1 MDVLKKTLQ
10 NLKELLDFWCK
21 RNETEMAQMNSKLQ
35 KLQQDRT
42 EQSSQLQAL
51 KSLVRRDHF

>member
-1 MDVLKKTLQ
+1 MDVFTLQ

-51 KSLVRRDHF
+51 KSLVRNDHF